1 MLDGAGQPAKDA
13 DGNVVASTTTDA
25 TGKYQFSNLKPGV
38 QYVVEFTKPSG
49 YEPTAQDKGGDD
61 TKDSDANTTTGK
73 SQTVVLESGEN
84 NPTIDAGYFKPAT
97 IGDFVFEDKNGNG
110 IQDPTEPGIPGVTVK
125 LNGSD
130 GQGNPVTLTTT
141 TDGTGKYEF
150 TNVKPGTYTVTFTKP
165 ADYTTTDPNQGT
177 DDTKDSDADKTTGTT
192 QSVTVVSGEENKT
205 LDAGYFKPAKLGDY
219 VWEDTNKNGV
229 QDSGEPGISG
239 ATVKLTGTTSTGA
252 PVSLTTTTDANGK
265 YEFTNLAPGT
275 YTVEFVTPGSA
286 GDYTNSP
293 ENSGSDD
300 TKDSDANVVT
310 GKTSSI
316 TIQSGD
322 DNKTVDAG
330 FYKCIKSAEFN
341 YPNTPICYNQPIT
354 LSPIFGAGSQAGVF
368 SSSPVLGSALNT
380 STGVINVAVA
390 ASGSYTI
397 TNTILADGKCPV
409 VVSTST
415 VRIPEKLDIS
425 GPITKTDVKCFGD
438 NTGSATIIVKGG
450 TQPYTYNWS
459 NGGTTSIIDNLVAGT
474 YSVTITDANSC
485 TLTAQV
491 TINQSTQLVANAAT
505 VNVTCKDG
513 NDGSISVNVTGGLA
527 PYTYV
532 WSNGA
537 PSSATITG
545 LTAGTYSVVVKDAN
559 NCSKEITDIII
570 TEPAKL
576 IATAGSN
583 TPVCAGTSILLT
595 STGGTSYSW
604 TGPNGFTSL
613 LQNPEIANAQLINGG
628 TYNVTA
634 KDAKGCSATASVVVE
649 VRKLNE
655 LIGSTSEV
663 CEGEDLTITLP
674 DYGTSATYSWTG
686 PNGYTASGRIITLN
700 NVTNTNEGTYNITVS
715 VNGCSVTSTA
725 KVIVKDK
732 PNPPVV
738 SIVGPTTL
746 CENGSVKLQ
755 ITNCNGIVKWSTGE
769 TGTSINVSIEG
780 TYTANCEVNGCLSG
794 VSNSVVVTKGTTPG
808 APVISAVKTLLCD
821 GESTTLSATGCN
833 GTLLWSTGA
842 TASTITVSVAGNYT
856 ANCSNACGASNAS
869 NTVVIE
875 TGVKPTAPVVTT
887 DKTVCCDGEKATL
900 RATGCNGTVTWST
913 GATGTSIQVGESGNY
928 TATCTTT
935 CGTSSSSIPVTIQK
949 LSKPTAPVITGS
961 TGPVCANE
969 KVTLSASACTTGTL
983 KWSTGETTSTISV
996 GAGTYTAVCEN
1007 ICGSSPAS
1015 NTIIV
1020 VPGTVPT
1027 APTISGSTG
1036 PVCGTEKVT
1045 LSASACTSGTLKWST
1060 GETTSTIIVG
1070 AGTYSAVCINSCGS
1084 SPSSNTITVTQGA
1097 TPTPPT
1103 LTSDKS
1109 KVCGTEKATLTA
1121 TGCNGTVTWSVGGT
1135 GTTKE
1140 VSAGSYT
1147 ATCTNACGTS
1157 AASLP
1162 IVIGSEPL
1170 PSAPVVTTDKTVC
1183 CDGEKATLRA
1193 TGCNGT
1199 VTWSTGATGTSIQ
1212 VGESGNYT
1220 ATCTTTCGTS
1230 SSSTPVT
1237 IQKLSKPTAPT
1248 ITGSTGPVCAN
1259 EKVILSASAC
1269 TTGTLKWSTGETT
1282 STISVGAGTYSAVC
1296 ENICGSSPA
1305 SNTIIV
1311 LPGTVPTAP
1320 TISGSTGP
1328 VCGTEKVTLSAS
1340 ACTSGTLKWSTGE
1353 TTSTIIVGAGTYSA
1367 VCINS
1372 CGSSPSSNT
1381 ITVTQ
1386 GATPTPPTLTSD
1398 KSKVCGTEKAT
1409 LTATGCN
1416 GTVTWSVGGTGTTK
1430 EVSAGSYTAT
1440 CTNACGTSAASLPIV
1455 IGSEPLPSAPVVTT
1469 DKTVCCDGEKAT
1481 LRATGCNGTVTWS
1494 TGATGTSIQVGESG
1508 NYTATCTTTCGTSSS
1523 STPVT
1528 IQKLS
1533 KPTAPTITGSTGP
1546 VCANEKVILS
1556 ASACTTGTLK
1566 WSTGETTSTISVGA
1580 GTYSAVCENICGSS
1594 PASNTII
1601 VLPGTVPT
1609 APTISGST
1617 GPVCGT
1623 EKVTLSASACTSGTL
1638 KWSTGETTSTI
1649 IVGAGTY
1656 SAVCI
1661 NSCGSSPSSNT
1672 ITVTQGATPTPPTLT
1687 SDKSKVCGTEKAT
1700 LTATGCNGTVTWS
1713 VGGTGTTKEV
1723 SAGSYTATCTNAC
1736 GTSAASLPIVIGS
1749 EPLPSA
1755 PVVTTDKT
1763 VCCDG
1768 EKATLRATG
1777 CNGTVTW
1784 STGATGTS
1792 IQVGES
1798 GNYTA
1803 TCTTTCGTSSSSTP
1817 VTIQKLSKPTAPT
1830 ITGSTGPVCANEKVI
1845 LSASACTTGTLK
1857 WSTGETTSTI
1867 SVGAGTYSAVCENIC
1882 GSSPASNTIIVVPG
1896 TVPTAPTISG
1906 STGPVC
1912 GTEKVTLSASACTS
1926 GTLKWS
1932 TGETTSTI
1940 IVGAGTYSAVC
1951 INSCGSSP
1959 SSNTITVTQGAT
1971 PTPPTL
1977 TSDKSKVCGTEKAT
1991 LTATGCNGTVTWSVG
2006 GTGTTKEVSAG
2017 SYTATCTNACGTSVA
2032 SLPIVI
2038 GSEPLPTAP
2047 VVTTDKT
2054 VCCDGEKAT
2063 LRATGCN
2070 GTVTWSTG
2078 ATGTSIQVGES
2089 GNYTATCTTTCGT
2102 SSSSTPVT
2110 IQKLSKP
2117 TAPTITG
2124 STGPVCANEKVAL
2137 SASACTTGT
2146 LKWSTGETTSTI
2158 SVGAGTYTAV
2168 CENICGSSP
2177 ASNTIIVLP
2186 GTVPTAPT
2194 ISGST
2199 GPVCGT
2205 EKVTLSASACTSGT
2219 LKWSTGETTSTIIVG
2234 AGTYS
2239 AVCINSCGSS
2249 PSSNTITVTQGA
2261 TPTPPT
2267 LTSDKSKVCGTEK
2280 ATLTATGCNGT
2291 VTWSVGGT
2299 GTTKEVSAGSYTAT
2313 CTNACG
2319 TSAASLPIVIG
2330 SEPLPSAPVVTTD
2343 KTVCCDGEKA
2353 TLRATGCNGTV
2364 TWSTGATGTSIQVGE
2379 SGNYTATCTTTCG
2392 TSSSSTPVT
2401 IQKLSK
2407 PTAPTITGS
2416 TGPVCANEKV
2426 ILSAS
2431 ACTTGTLKWSTG
2443 ETTSTISVGAGTYSA
2458 VCENICGSSPAS
2470 NTIIVVPGTVPTAPT
2485 ISGSTGPVCGTEK
2498 VTLSAS
2504 ACTSGTLKWSTGETT
2519 STIIVGAGTYSA
2531 VCINSC
2537 GSSPSSNTITVTQGA
2552 TPTPPTL
2559 TSNKSTVC
2567 GTEKATLTA
2576 TGCNGTVTWSVGGTG
2591 TTKEVSA
2598 GSYTATCT
2606 NACGTS
2612 VASAAITI
2620 GTGVTPSAPTI
2631 TGSTGPVCGTE
2642 KVTLTASSCSSGTI
2656 RWSTS
2661 ETTSTISV
2669 GAGTYTATCVN
2680 DCGSSPAS
2688 NAITVTQGATPTA
2701 PTLTSNKST
2710 VCGTEKATLT
2720 ATGCNGTVTWSVGG
2734 TGTTKEVSAGTYTA
2748 TCTNACGTSVASA
2761 AITIGT
2767 GVTPTAPTITGSTG
2781 PVCGTEKVTL
2791 SASACTSGTIRW
2803 STSETTSTISVGAGT
2818 YTATCVNDCGSSP
2831 ASNTIT
2837 VTQGATPTAPTL
2849 TSNKSTVCGT
2859 EKATLTA
2866 TGCNGT
2872 VTWSVGGTGTTKEV
2886 SAGTYTATC
2895 TNACGTSV
2903 ASAAITIGTG
2913 VTPTAP
2919 TITGS
2924 TGPVCGTEK
2933 VTLTASSCSSGTIR
2947 WSTSET
2953 TSTISVGAG
2962 TYTATCVND
2971 CGSSP
2976 ASNAITVTQGAT
2988 PTAPTLTSNKSTVC
3002 GTEKATLTATGC
3014 NGTVTWSV
3022 GGTGTTKEVSA
3033 GTYTVTC
3040 TNACGTSVASAA
3052 ITIGTGVTPTAPTIT
3067 GSTGPVCGTEKVTLS
3082 ASACTSGTIRWSTS
3096 ETTSTI
3102 SVGAGTYTATC
3113 VNDCGSSPAS
3123 NTITVTQGAT
3133 PTAPTLTSNK
3143 STVCGTEK
3151 ATLTATGC
3159 NGTVTWSVGGTGTT
3173 KEVSAGTYTATCTNA
3188 CGTSVAS
3195 AAITIGT
3202 GVTPTAP
3209 TITGSTGPVCGT
3221 EKVTLTA
3228 SACTSGTIRWSTSET
3243 TSTISVGAG
3252 TYTATCVNDCGSSPS
3267 SNAITVTQ
3275 GITPSAPVI
3284 AASKNEICGTESITL
3299 TATNCTG
3306 QIKWSNNATGTS
3318 TTISNPGD
3326 YAAVCITACGES
3338 PNSNIVTIVRGAIPN
3353 PPLVT
3358 TDKVSVCGTEKARL
3372 VAIGCS
3378 STVIWN
3384 TGEQGE
3390 SILVGTGT
3398 YTAVCS
3404 NSCGSSVAS
3413 NVVKIDV
3420 NGRPS
3425 APSITADR
3433 TSICGSDSAKL
3444 TSEGCSGTVT
3454 WSNGKI
3460 GNSIF
3465 VKQIG
3470 TYTAKCTNDC
3480 GTSIDSDPI
3489 TITSG
3494 GSAPVA
3500 PVIAANKTS
3509 ICVGDSAILTVTGC
3523 SGTVTWNTSGV
3534 GNRIVVYSPGTYSA
3548 VCSNGC
3554 GTSPNSNAI
3563 VIERKTT
3570 GCSGTGCN
3578 ITAPVIS
3585 ASKLTICEPEDIT
3598 LTAAG
3603 CATGTVIWSNGKTG
3617 ASIVVKPVANTTY
3630 NAVCKLDT
3638 CISAVSQSLTI
3649 KVNKTTKPI
3658 IACATDLVCPGET
3671 TTLTA
3676 YECEGEVK
3684 WSNGMIGHQIEVAP
3698 TTLSKY
3704 TAVCVVGTC
3713 TSEASDTVCVNV
3725 GVPAKP
3731 FIACKSNTICFG
3743 ESAII
3748 TATGCNGVVVWSTGQ
3763 SGSVLTVTPTT
3774 SGVFH
3779 YTAKCR
3785 AKSGECQSDDSNI
3798 ISISVGGVVAAP
3810 KALSEVKNVCP
3821 FETVDLNS
3829 AILGDPSTSGGSYE
3843 FHISNSPNSTL
3854 ITTTGS
3860 VQAGNYYLFERS
3872 KFGCFSTPTM
3882 ITVKIDNCG
3891 PGGNQA

>member
-1 MLDGAGQPAKDA
+1 M
-13 DGNVVASTTTDA
+13 
-25 TGKYQFSNLKPGV
+25 
-38 QYVVEFTKPSG
+38 
-49 YEPTAQDKGGDD
+49 
-61 TKDSDANTTTGK
+61 
-73 SQTVVLESGEN
+73 
-84 NPTIDAGYFKPAT
+84 
-97 IGDFVFEDKNGNG
+97 
-110 IQDPTEPGIPGVTVK
+110 
-125 LNGSD
+125 
-130 GQGNPVTLTTT
+130 
-141 TDGTGKYEF
+141 
-150 TNVKPGTYTVTFTKP
+150 
-165 ADYTTTDPNQGT
+165 
-177 DDTKDSDADKTTGTT
+177 
-192 QSVTVVSGEENKT
+192 
-205 LDAGYFKPAKLGDY
+205 
-219 VWEDTNKNGV
+219 
-229 QDSGEPGISG
+229 
-239 ATVKLTGTTSTGA
+239 
-252 PVSLTTTTDANGK
+252 
-265 YEFTNLAPGT
+265 
-275 YTVEFVTPGSA
+275 
-286 GDYTNSP
+286 
-293 ENSGSDD
+293 
-300 TKDSDANVVT
+300 
-310 GKTSSI
+310 
-316 TIQSGD
+316 
-322 DNKTVDAG
+322 
-330 FYKCIKSAEFN
+330 
-341 YPNTPICYNQPIT
+341 
-354 LSPIFGAGSQAGVF
+354 
-368 SSSPVLGSALNT
+368 
-380 STGVINVAVA
+380 
-390 ASGSYTI
+390 
-397 TNTILADGKCPV
+397 
-409 VVSTST
+409 
-415 VRIPEKLDIS
+415 
-425 GPITKTDVKCFGD
+425 
-438 NTGSATIIVKGG
+438 
-450 TQPYTYNWS
+450 
-459 NGGTTSIIDNLVAGT
+459 
-474 YSVTITDANSC
+474 
-485 TLTAQV
+485 
-491 TINQSTQLVANAAT
+491 
-505 VNVTCKDG
+505 
-513 NDGSISVNVTGGLA
+513 
-527 PYTYV
+527 
-532 WSNGA
+532 
-537 PSSATITG
+537 
-545 LTAGTYSVVVKDAN
+545 
-559 NCSKEITDIII
+559 
-570 TEPAKL
+570 
-576 IATAGSN
+576 
-583 TPVCAGTSILLT
+583 
-595 STGGTSYSW
+595 
-604 TGPNGFTSL
+604 
-613 LQNPEIANAQLINGG
+613 
-628 TYNVTA
+628 
-634 KDAKGCSATASVVVE
+634 
-649 VRKLNE
+649 
-655 LIGSTSEV
+655 
-663 CEGEDLTITLP
+663 
-674 DYGTSATYSWTG
+674 
-686 PNGYTASGRIITLN
+686 
-700 NVTNTNEGTYNITVS
+700 
-715 VNGCSVTSTA
+715 
-725 KVIVKDK
+725 
-732 PNPPVV
+732 
-738 SIVGPTTL
+738 
-746 CENGSVKLQ
+746 
-755 ITNCNGIVKWSTGE
+755 
-769 TGTSINVSIEG
+769 
-780 TYTANCEVNGCLSG
+780 
-794 VSNSVVVTKGTTPG
+794 
-808 APVISAVKTLLCD
+808 
-821 GESTTLSATGCN
+821 
-833 GTLLWSTGA
+833 
-842 TASTITVSVAGNYT
+842 
-856 ANCSNACGASNAS
+856 
-869 NTVVIE
+869 
-875 TGVKPTAPVVTT
+875 
-887 DKTVCCDGEKATL
+887 
-900 RATGCNGTVTWST
+900 
-913 GATGTSIQVGESGNY
+913 
-928 TATCTTT
+928 
-935 CGTSSSSIPVTIQK
+935 
-949 LSKPTAPVITGS
+949 
-961 TGPVCANE
+961 
-969 KVTLSASACTTGTL
+969 
-983 KWSTGETTSTISV
+983 
-996 GAGTYTAVCEN
+996 
-1007 ICGSSPAS
+1007 
-1015 NTIIV
+1015 
-1020 VPGTVPT
+1020 
-1027 APTISGSTG
+1027 
-1036 PVCGTEKVT
+1036 
-1045 LSASACTSGTLKWST
+1045 
-1060 GETTSTIIVG
+1060 
-1070 AGTYSAVCINSCGS
+1070 
-1084 SPSSNTITVTQGA
+1084 
-1097 TPTPPT
+1097 
-1103 LTSDKS
+1103 
-1109 KVCGTEKATLTA
+1109 
-1121 TGCNGTVTWSVGGT
+1121 
-1135 GTTKE
+1135 
-1140 VSAGSYT
+1140 
-1147 ATCTNACGTS
+1147 
-1157 AASLP
+1157 
-1162 IVIGSEPL
+1162 
-1170 PSAPVVTTDKTVC
+1170 
-1183 CDGEKATLRA
+1183 
-1193 TGCNGT
+1193 
-1199 VTWSTGATGTSIQ
+1199 
-1212 VGESGNYT
+1212 
-1220 ATCTTTCGTS
+1220 
-1230 SSSTPVT
+1230 
-1237 IQKLSKPTAPT
+1237 
-1248 ITGSTGPVCAN
+1248 
-1259 EKVILSASAC
+1259 
-1269 TTGTLKWSTGETT
+1269 
-1282 STISVGAGTYSAVC
+1282 
-1296 ENICGSSPA
+1296 
-1305 SNTIIV
+1305 
-1311 LPGTVPTAP
+1311 
-1320 TISGSTGP
+1320 
-1328 VCGTEKVTLSAS
+1328 
-1340 ACTSGTLKWSTGE
+1340 
-1353 TTSTIIVGAGTYSA
+1353 
-1367 VCINS
+1367 
-1372 CGSSPSSNT
+1372 
-1381 ITVTQ
+1381 
-1386 GATPTPPTLTSD
+1386 
-1398 KSKVCGTEKAT
+1398 
-1409 LTATGCN
+1409 
-1416 GTVTWSVGGTGTTK
+1416 
-1430 EVSAGSYTAT
+1430 
-1440 CTNACGTSAASLPIV
+1440 
-1455 IGSEPLPSAPVVTT
+1455 
-1469 DKTVCCDGEKAT
+1469 
-1481 LRATGCNGTVTWS
+1481 
-1494 TGATGTSIQVGESG
+1494 
-1508 NYTATCTTTCGTSSS
+1508 
-1523 STPVT
+1523 
-1528 IQKLS
+1528 
-1533 KPTAPTITGSTGP
+1533 
-1546 VCANEKVILS
+1546 
-1556 ASACTTGTLK
+1556 
-1566 WSTGETTSTISVGA
+1566 
-1580 GTYSAVCENICGSS
+1580 
-1594 PASNTII
+1594 
-1601 VLPGTVPT
+1601 
-1609 APTISGST
+1609 
-1617 GPVCGT
+1617 
-1623 EKVTLSASACTSGTL
+1623 
-1638 KWSTGETTSTI
+1638 
-1649 IVGAGTY
+1649 
-1656 SAVCI
+1656 
-1661 NSCGSSPSSNT
+1661 
-1672 ITVTQGATPTPPTLT
+1672 
-1687 SDKSKVCGTEKAT
+1687 
-1700 LTATGCNGTVTWS
+1700 
-1713 VGGTGTTKEV
+1713 
-1723 SAGSYTATCTNAC
+1723 
-1736 GTSAASLPIVIGS
+1736 
-1749 EPLPSA
+1749 
-1755 PVVTTDKT
+1755 
-1763 VCCDG
+1763 
-1768 EKATLRATG
+1768 
-1777 CNGTVTW
+1777 
-1784 STGATGTS
+1784 
-1792 IQVGES
+1792 
-1798 GNYTA
+1798 
-1803 TCTTTCGTSSSSTP
+1803 
-1817 VTIQKLSKPTAPT
+1817 
-1830 ITGSTGPVCANEKVI
+1830 
-1845 LSASACTTGTLK
+1845 
-1857 WSTGETTSTI
+1857 
-1867 SVGAGTYSAVCENIC
+1867 
-1882 GSSPASNTIIVVPG
+1882 
-1896 TVPTAPTISG
+1896 
-1906 STGPVC
+1906 
-1912 GTEKVTLSASACTS
+1912 
-1926 GTLKWS
+1926 
-1932 TGETTSTI
+1932 
-1940 IVGAGTYSAVC
+1940 
-1951 INSCGSSP
+1951 
-1959 SSNTITVTQGAT
+1959 
-1971 PTPPTL
+1971 
-1977 TSDKSKVCGTEKAT
+1977 
-1991 LTATGCNGTVTWSVG
+1991 
-2006 GTGTTKEVSAG
+2006 
-2017 SYTATCTNACGTSVA
+2017 
-2032 SLPIVI
+2032 
-2038 GSEPLPTAP
+2038 
-2047 VVTTDKT
+2047 
-2054 VCCDGEKAT
+2054 
-2063 LRATGCN
+2063 
-2070 GTVTWSTG
+2070 
-2078 ATGTSIQVGES
+2078 
-2089 GNYTATCTTTCGT
+2089 
-2102 SSSSTPVT
+2102 
-2110 IQKLSKP
+2110 
-2117 TAPTITG
+2117 
-2124 STGPVCANEKVAL
+2124 
-2137 SASACTTGT
+2137 
-2146 LKWSTGETTSTI
+2146 
-2158 SVGAGTYTAV
+2158 
-2168 CENICGSSP
+2168 
-2177 ASNTIIVLP
+2177 
-2186 GTVPTAPT
+2186 
-2194 ISGST
+2194 
-2199 GPVCGT
+2199 
-2205 EKVTLSASACTSGT
+2205 
-2219 LKWSTGETTSTIIVG
+2219 
-2234 AGTYS
+2234 
-2239 AVCINSCGSS
+2239 
-2249 PSSNTITVTQGA
+2249 
-2261 TPTPPT
+2261 
-2267 LTSDKSKVCGTEK
+2267 
-2280 ATLTATGCNGT
+2280 
-2291 VTWSVGGT
+2291 
-2299 GTTKEVSAGSYTAT
+2299 
-2313 CTNACG
+2313 
-2319 TSAASLPIVIG
+2319 
-2330 SEPLPSAPVVTTD
+2330 
-2343 KTVCCDGEKA
+2343 
-2353 TLRATGCNGTV
+2353 
-2364 TWSTGATGTSIQVGE
+2364 
-2379 SGNYTATCTTTCG
+2379 
-2392 TSSSSTPVT
+2392 
-2401 IQKLSK
+2401 
-2407 PTAPTITGS
+2407 
-2416 TGPVCANEKV
+2416 
-2426 ILSAS
+2426 
-2431 ACTTGTLKWSTG
+2431 
-2443 ETTSTISVGAGTYSA
+2443 
-2458 VCENICGSSPAS
+2458 
-2470 NTIIVVPGTVPTAPT
+2470 
-2485 ISGSTGPVCGTEK
+2485 
-2498 VTLSAS
+2498 
-2504 ACTSGTLKWSTGETT
+2504 
-2519 STIIVGAGTYSA
+2519 
-2531 VCINSC
+2531 
-2537 GSSPSSNTITVTQGA
+2537 
-2552 TPTPPTL
+2552 
-2559 TSNKSTVC
+2559 
-2567 GTEKATLTA
+2567 
-2576 TGCNGTVTWSVGGTG
+2576 
-2591 TTKEVSA
+2591 
-2598 GSYTATCT
+2598 
-2606 NACGTS
+2606 
-2612 VASAAITI
+2612 
-2620 GTGVTPSAPTI
+2620 
-2631 TGSTGPVCGTE
+2631 
-2642 KVTLTASSCSSGTI
+2642 
-2656 RWSTS
+2656 
-2661 ETTSTISV
+2661 
-2669 GAGTYTATCVN
+2669 
-2680 DCGSSPAS
+2680 
-2688 NAITVTQGATPTA
+2688 
-2701 PTLTSNKST
+2701 TSNKST

-3891 PGGNQA
+3891 PGGIKPDSTKFVDISLYKTASAKIVPVGQIVEYNVVIKNLKAVKATNLVVRDIIPQGLEIDTVSTNATYANGMVKINIDSLKINDSVKITYRAKVTAAGKIVNNAELFAVDQIDNVLSNNTSSYTINDYSTTNLVGLSKNVGTIRYISDKIYEVPFTFNIQNMGAGNLSKIQLVDDLAATFGSGALIVDDKIQVTTENGLVANPNFTGRGGNTNLLIDSLSSLGTGQSLAVDIKVKVNMANATKRDFFNTATVYANNRTISDVSTAGTNPDPDNDGNPNNNDEPTKFTIGVDSSTVGIAVALSISDTSEVDDQTYEVKYMALVKNIGFKDLKNVSIVDSLTKTFPDSVQFSIVGSTTFGGSKMKINPSFNGKTDYRLVLGDSTSKLAVGKTDTLHFTVHVKYSNNYGPYFSNLVAYGKTTTGQDVSDISNSGIVIKPELSDPTILRIPKDGIISEILVDRVELMDGFSPNDDGKNETLNLSVKEGSGEFTIESFEIYNRWGHLIWKSTNQKVSTENGIQWDATSNTGLRFGPEGVPDGTYYYAIKATGQPNLKVGFITVAR